1 MITHPPANRSRRPL
15 ATISAVLISSVL
27 LAGCITNDDYA
38 RQICLEKGV
47 TDGTGAYSDCVT
59 AQKAWIEEWQNRSF
73 SKPNG

>member
-1 MITHPPANRSRRPL
+1 MIAFATANRSKTIL
-15 ATISAVLISSVL
+15 TTISAVTISGLL
-27 LAGCITNDDYA
+27 LAGCVTNDDYA

-59 AQKAWIEEWQNRSF
+59 AQRAWIEEWHNRTS

>member
-1 MITHPPANRSRRPL
+1 MTTTPVRSV
-15 ATISAVLISSVL
+15 SK
-27 LAGCITNDDYA
+27 
-38 RQICLEKGV
+38 KGV

>member
-1 MITHPPANRSRRPL
+1 M
-15 ATISAVLISSVL
+15 LISSAL

>member
-1 MITHPPANRSRRPL
+1 MTTHPPANRSRRPL

>member
-1 MITHPPANRSRRPL
+1 MIKSSLARRAGSPL
-15 ATISAVLISSVL
+15 TVISAVTISGLL
-27 LAGCITNDDYA
+27 LAGCVTNDDYA

-59 AQKAWIEEWQNRSF
+59 AQRAWIEEWHNRTS